1 MLHLTEE
8 ETDLLSQENQFLKQ
22 TIFNLRI
29 EMEKSSHEQATL
41 IQNKTAEFTNA
52 KKELEI
58 IITRQRSEIEIAN
71 SKITD
76 EIQKVTARQSK
87 EQSLLKKVIQE
98 LRNELEHESHS
109 IENKRIN
116 TRTIRPVLATGISG
130 C

>member
-71 SKITD
+71 S
-76 EIQKVTARQSK
+76 
-87 EQSLLKKVIQE
+87 
-98 LRNELEHESHS
+98 
-109 IENKRIN
+109 
-116 TRTIRPVLATGISG
+116 
-130 C
+130 